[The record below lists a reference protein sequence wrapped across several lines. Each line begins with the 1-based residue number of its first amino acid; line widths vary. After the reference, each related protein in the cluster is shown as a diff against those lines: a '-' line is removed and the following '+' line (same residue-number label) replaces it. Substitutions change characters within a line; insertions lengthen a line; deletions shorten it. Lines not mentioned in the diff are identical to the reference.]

1 MKYVLFIL
9 FLLTSPAYAD
19 DGPDCSSIKDRNA
32 RLACFDRLFPIAPE
46 TPKQQAPSTDGQQT
60 TQTAAPV
67 TPAQQPA
74 SPEQAPIS
82 SSQPVPV
89 TAQSPNAP
97 AVTEPPAIVKADK
110 KKEKTSFTNNLIS
123 KTKRMFDRETVKVI
137 ATIKEVI
144 DRDRKKMVFLL
155 DNDQIWLQTSPRNLP
170 IRQDDKVTIKSG
182 FIGGY
187 ILRNEKGTSTRVE
200 RIR

>member
-1 MKYVLFIL
+1 MKYVSFIL
-9 FLLTSPAYAD
+9 LLLTSPAYAEN
-19 DGPDCSSIKDRNA
+19 GPDCSSIKDRNA

-46 TPKQQAPSTDGQQT
+46 TPKQQALSTDGPQT

-67 TPAQQPA
+67 TQAGQPA
-74 SPEQAPIS
+74 APAKSPIP

-89 TAQSPNAP
+89 TAQSPSAP
-97 AVTEPPAIVKADK
+97 AVTETPAIAKADK
-110 KKEKTSFTNNLIS
+110 KNKTSFTKNLLR
-123 KTKRMFDRETVKVI
+123 KTKRMFDRESTEII

-182 FIGGY
+182 VIGGH

>member
-19 DGPDCSSIKDRNA
+19 DGPDCSSIKDRND
-32 RLACFDRLFPIAPE
+32 RLACFDRLFPVMPE
-46 TPKQQAPSTDGQQT
+46 KAKQQAPSIEGPQT

-67 TPAQQPA
+67 TPEQQPA
-74 SPEQAPIS
+74 TPEKSPIS
-82 SSQPVPV
+82 SSEGMPV
-89 TAQSPNAP
+89 TAQSPSTP
-97 AVTEPPAIVKADK
+97 AVTTPSTMVEAD
-110 KKEKTSFTNNLIS
+110 KKEKTSFTKNLFR
-123 KTKRMFDRETVKVI
+123 KTKRMFDRESIEVTS
-137 ATIKEVI
+137 TIKEVI
-144 DRDRKKMVFLL
+144 DKDRKKMVFLL

-182 FIGGY
+182 VIGGY

>member
-1 MKYVLFIL
+1 MKYVSFIL

-19 DGPDCSSIKDRNA
+19 DGPDCSSIKDRND
-32 RLACFDRLFPIAPE
+32 RLACFDRLFPVIPE
-46 TPKQQAPSTDGQQT
+46 KAKQQAPSIEGPQT

-67 TPAQQPA
+67 TPERQPA
-74 SPEQAPIS
+74 APAKTLIS
-82 SSQPVPV
+82 SGHPVPV
-89 TAQSPNAP
+89 TAQSPSAPTLTETP
-97 AVTEPPAIVKADK
+97 AVAKADK
-110 KKEKTSFTNNLIS
+110 EKKTSFTKNLLR
-123 KTKRMFDRETVKVI
+123 KTKRMFDRESIEIT

-144 DRDRKKMVFLL
+144 DKDRKKMVFLL

-170 IRQDDKVTIKSG
+170 IRQNDKVTIKSG

>member
-9 FLLTSPAYAD
+9 LLLTSPAYAEN
-19 DGPDCSSIKDRNA
+19 GPNCSSIKDRND

-46 TPKQQAPSTDGQQT
+46 TPKQKAPSTDGPQT

-74 SPEQAPIS
+74 TPEKSPIS
-82 SSQPVPV
+82 SSEGVPV
-89 TAQSPNAP
+89 TAQSPSAP
-97 AVTEPPAIVKADK
+97 AVAEPPVVTETDK
-110 KKEKTSFTNNLIS
+110 NKKQSFTKNLLR
-123 KTKRMFDRETVKVI
+123 KTKRMFDRESLEIT
-137 ATIKEVI
+137 ATIIEVI
-144 DRDRKKMVFLL
+144 DKDRKKMVFLL

>member
-1 MKYVLFIL
+1 MRYLPIIL
-9 FLLTSPAYAD
+9 FLLTSPAFAD
-19 DGPDCSSIKDRNA
+19 NGPDCSSIKDRND

-46 TPKQQAPSTDGQQT
+46 TPKQQAPSTDGPQP
-60 TQTAAPV
+60 TQTAAPA
-67 TPAQQPA
+67 TPAQLPA
-74 SPEQAPIS
+74 TPEKPPIS
-82 SSQPVPV
+82 SSEGVPV

-97 AVTEPPAIVKADK
+97 AITETPAVAKTDK
-110 KKEKTSFTNNLIS
+110 TKKLSFTKNILR
-123 KTKRMFDRETVKVI
+123 KTKRMFDRETVEVT

-155 DNDQIWLQTSPRNLP
+155 DNDQIWLQASPRNLP
-170 IRQDDKVTIKSG
+170 IRQNDRVTIKSG

>member
-1 MKYVLFIL
+1 MKYVSFIL

-19 DGPDCSSIKDRNA
+19 NGPDCSSIKDRND
-32 RLACFDRLFPIAPE
+32 RLSCFDRLFPIVPE
-46 TPKQQAPSTDGQQT
+46 DPKQQAPSTGGPQT

-67 TPAQQPA
+67 TPAQQ
-74 SPEQAPIS
+74 STDPEKAPIS
-82 SSQPVPV
+82 SSQAVPV
-89 TAQSPNAP
+89 TAQSPSAP
-97 AVTEPPAIVKADK
+97 AVAEPPVVTETDK
-110 KKEKTSFTNNLIS
+110 NKKQSFTKNLMR
-123 KTKRMFDRETVKVI
+123 KTKRMFDRESLEIT
-137 ATIKEVI
+137 ATIIEVI
-144 DRDRKKMVFLL
+144 DKDRKKMVFLL
-155 DNDQIWLQTSPRNLP
+155 DNDQIWLQSSPRNLP